1 MTYFLCKMVLPRS
14 DFLQTMTDSE
24 KNIMKAHGDYLQSL
38 AEVGSIVCHGPV
50 DDPKGGWVL
59 SIFSAKDQTE
69 VERLTAADPIIL
81 DDVGA
86 RYEILP
92 MKQLRMMG
100 AELSKPSA
108 AAVPCKRTKRS
119 FLAGQYSNPLRVIS
133 SMPMKSGRAASR
145 PRSPPRCAAAA
156 IWR

>member
-1 MTYFLCKMVLPRS
+1 
-14 DFLQTMTDSE
+14 MTDGRR
-24 KNIMKAHGDYLQSL
+24 ARRGHGDYLQSL

-50 DDPKGGWVL
+50 DDPEGGWGL

-92 MKQLRMMG
+92 MKQLRMRG
-100 AELSKPSA
+100 AS
-108 AAVPCKRTKRS
+108 
-119 FLAGQYSNPLRVIS
+119 
-133 SMPMKSGRAASR
+133 
-145 PRSPPRCAAAA
+145 
-156 IWR
+156 

>member
-1 MTYFLCKMVLPRS
+1 MTYFLCKMILPRP
-14 DFLQTMTDSE
+14 DFVQTMTDGE

-38 AEVGSIVCHGPV
+38 TEVGSIVCHGPV
-50 DDPKGGWVL
+50 DDPKGGWGR

-92 MKQLRMMG
+92 MKQLRMKG
-100 AELSKPSA
+100 A
-108 AAVPCKRTKRS
+108 
-119 FLAGQYSNPLRVIS
+119 N
-133 SMPMKSGRAASR
+133 
-145 PRSPPRCAAAA
+145 
-156 IWR
+156 

>member
-1 MTYFLCKMVLPRS
+1 MMTIMPKARVLVTIIQLNVSSREATN
-14 DFLQTMTDSE
+14 DLLLLQNDHAALRLHPNDDSE
-24 KNIMKAHGDYLQSL
+24 RNIMKAHGDYLQSL

-50 DDPKGGWVL
+50 DDPKGGWGL

-92 MKQLRMMG
+92 MKQLRMRG
-100 AELSKPSA
+100 AS
-108 AAVPCKRTKRS
+108 
-119 FLAGQYSNPLRVIS
+119 
-133 SMPMKSGRAASR
+133 
-145 PRSPPRCAAAA
+145 
-156 IWR
+156 

>member
-14 DFLQTMTDSE
+14 DFVQTMTDSE

-38 AEVGSIVCHGPV
+38 VEVGSIVCHGPV
-50 DDPKGGWVL
+50 DDPKRGGL
-59 SIFSAKDQTE
+59 SMFSAKDQTE

-92 MKQLRMMG
+92 MKQLRMRG
-100 AELSKPSA
+100 A
-108 AAVPCKRTKRS
+108 
-119 FLAGQYSNPLRVIS
+119 N
-133 SMPMKSGRAASR
+133 
-145 PRSPPRCAAAA
+145 
-156 IWR
+156 